1 MDFPRVKH
9 IHARLRNTAT
19 NYVQRFINRCP
30 DLKTLSIE
38 RWTCPASKI
47 FCLCSAAGNLTHL
60 NVSVESGPAQDESDS
75 DIEGD
80 SNRDSNIGSITSLVR
95 GIPTLQYANLMFTKN
110 RQGQGLTSKAAL
122 THDEVNGMP
131 YFPRLERLEIKLADA
146 AAIEEVGRISNLTYL
161 HVDASCSRH
170 AGARI
175 LSHSL
180 RDLVHLQTLKIT
192 NSNSTA
198 PDEEQ
203 WDTRSVMTL
212 IQKME
217 CLQHL
222 QLDVGDDVL
231 ETSEGLL
238 RRVCYGRPSLETL
251 AMGFSACLP
260 TKAGGP
266 HVVLGLGRPQLR
278 TLALGNVI
286 TGEGRIAGAEEVAFM
301 AEGLWEIF
309 PEMES
314 LTVPCAGTVA
324 VGGGS
329 RE

>member
-1 MDFPRVKH
+1 MMLRDIVLGQRIRAAR
-9 IHARLRNTAT
+9 IHN
-19 NYVQRFINRCP
+19 
-30 DLKTLSIE
+30 
-38 RWTCPASKI
+38 
-47 FCLCSAAGNLTHL
+47 
-60 NVSVESGPAQDESDS
+60 
-75 DIEGD
+75 
-80 SNRDSNIGSITSLVR
+80 
-95 GIPTLQYANLMFTKN
+95 
-110 RQGQGLTSKAAL
+110 
-122 THDEVNGMP
+122 EVNRMP
-131 YFPRLERLEIKLADA
+131 YFARLERLEIEPADA
-146 AAIEEVGRISNLTYL
+146 AAIEEVGRISNLTYV
-161 HVDASCSRH
+161 HVDVSCSRQ
-170 AGARI
+170 AGAR
-175 LSHSL
+175 
-180 RDLVHLQTLKIT
+180 KIT
-192 NSNSTA
+192 NGNGTA

-212 IQKME
+212 IQKMD

-231 ETSEGLL
+231 ETLEGLL

-266 HVVLGLGRPQLR
+266 HVVLGLGRPRLR

-286 TGEGRIAGAEEVAFM
+286 TGEGRIARAKKVTFM

-314 LTVPCAGTVA
+314 LTVPCAGTAA

>member
-1 MDFPRVKH
+1 M
-9 IHARLRNTAT
+9 
-19 NYVQRFINRCP
+19 
-30 DLKTLSIE
+30 
-38 RWTCPASKI
+38 
-47 FCLCSAAGNLTHL
+47 
-60 NVSVESGPAQDESDS
+60 SVESGPTQDESNS
-75 DIEGD
+75 DMEGD
-80 SNRDSNIGSITSLVR
+80 SDGDGNIDSSTSPVR
-95 GIPTLQYANLMFTKN
+95 GIPTLQYANLMFAKN

-122 THDEVNGMP
+122 QALARSRDLREVVLKYIVLGQRIRAARTHDEVNGMP
-131 YFPRLERLEIKLADA
+131 YFPRLERLEIKPADA

-180 RDLVHLQTLKIT
+180 RDLVHLRTLKIT
-192 NSNSTA
+192 NGNGTA

-212 IQKME
+212 IQEMD

-238 RRVCYGRPSLETL
+238 RKVCYGRPSLETL

-266 HVVLGLGRPQLR
+266 QVVLGLGRPRLR

-286 TGEGRIAGAEEVAFM
+286 TREGRIAGAEEVAFM